1 MNPFEIYNPTKIIFG
16 PESYLRISHEIPK
29 DAKILL
35 TYGGG
40 SIKENGVYD
49 QVMKQ
54 LEGYDVIEFGGIEP
68 NPSYETLSKAVEVI
82 KKDPPRRRNYILA
95 VGGGSVIDGSKFL
108 AAAALYEGENT
119 WDILKKGIRT
129 FKALPIAT
137 VLTLP
142 ATGTESNSGAVV
154 SNKTTGEK
162 LGMGG
167 PGLFP
172 VVSFLNPEVVKS
184 IPKRQLQNGIIDSFS
199 HVLEQY
205 MTYPI
210 GADLQDRF
218 AESILIT
225 LIETA
230 PKLIFEPYNYTTAAN
245 YMWSS
250 TMALNGLI
258 GKGVP
263 VDWATHQI
271 GHEITALYN
280 IDHAMTLAI
289 IFPNLFR
296 LKFENKK
303 DKLAQYGER
312 IFGIKSGTIDERAN
326 QAIDKTIEF
335 LHSIDV
341 KTKLSDYTSNYH
353 HTADHVQ
360 KTFESRGWVKLGE
373 RQDLTPSEAFQIVEM
388 SY

>member
-40 SIKENGVYD
+40 SIMQNGVYD
-49 QVMKQ
+49 QVMEQ
-54 LEGYDVIEFGGIEP
+54 LKGYDVIEFGGIEP
-68 NPSYETLSKAVEVI
+68 NPIYETLSKAVEVI
-82 KKDPPRRRNYILA
+82 KKENRNYLFA
-95 VGGGSVIDGSKFL
+95 VGGGSVIDGTKFL
-108 AAAALYEGENT
+108 AAAELYEGENT

-129 FKALPIAT
+129 IKALPLAT

-154 SNKTTGEK
+154 SNKATGEK

-218 AESILIT
+218 AESILKT

-230 PKLIFEPYNYTTAAN
+230 PRLIFEPYNYTTAAN

-271 GHEITALYN
+271 GHELTALYN

-289 IFPNLFR
+289 IFPNLFK

-312 IFGIKSGTIDERAN
+312 IFGINSGTIEERAN
-326 QAIDKTIEF
+326 LAIEKTIEF

-341 KTKLSDYTSNYH
+341 KTKLSDYTSDFQ

-360 KTFESRGWVKLGE
+360 KTFEARGWVKLGE
-373 RQDLTPSEAFQIVEM
+373 RQDLTPQDAFQIVEM

>member
-16 PESYLRISHEIPK
+16 PESFLKISQEIPK

-40 SIKENGVYD
+40 SIMQNGVYD
-49 QVMKQ
+49 QVMEQ
-54 LEGYDVIEFGGIEP
+54 LKGYDVIEFGGIEP
-68 NPSYETLSKAVEVI
+68 NPTYETLSKAVEVI
-82 KKDPPRRRNYILA
+82 KKENRNYLFA
-95 VGGGSVIDGSKFL
+95 VGGGSVIDGTKFL

-129 FKALPIAT
+129 IKALPLAT

-154 SNKTTGEK
+154 SNKATGEK

-218 AESILIT
+218 AESILKT

-230 PKLIFEPYNYTTAAN
+230 PRLIFEPYNYTTAAN

-271 GHEITALYN
+271 GHELTALYN

-289 IFPNLFR
+289 IFPNLFK

-312 IFGIKSGTIDERAN
+312 IFGINSGTIEERAN
-326 QAIDKTIEF
+326 LAIEKTIEF

-341 KTKLSDYTSNYH
+341 KTKLSDYTSDFQ

-360 KTFESRGWVKLGE
+360 KTFEARGWVKLGE
-373 RQDLTPSEAFQIVEM
+373 RQDLTPQDAFQIVEM

>member
-1 MNPFEIYNPTKIIFG
+1 MNPFELYNPTKLIFG

-29 DAKILL
+29 EAKILL

-49 QVMKQ
+49 QVMEQ
-54 LEGYDVIEFGGIEP
+54 LKGYDVIEFGGIEP

-82 KKDPPRRRNYILA
+82 KKENRTYLFA
-95 VGGGSVIDGSKFL
+95 VGGGSVIDGTKFL
-108 AAAALYEGENT
+108 ASAALYEGENT

-129 FKALPIAT
+129 FKALPMAT

-154 SNKTTGEK
+154 SNKATGEK

-210 GADLQDRF
+210 GADLQDRI
-218 AESILIT
+218 AESILKT
-225 LIETA
+225 LIDTA

-271 GHEITALYN
+271 GHELTALYN

-289 IFPNLFR
+289 IFPNLFK

-303 DKLAQYGER
+303 EKLAQYGER
-312 IFGIKSGTIDERAN
+312 IFGINSGTTDERAN
-326 QAIDKTIEF
+326 LAIDKTIEF

-341 KTKLSDYTSNYH
+341 KTKLSDYTTDYH

-360 KTFESRGWVKLGE
+360 KTFEARGWVRLGE
-373 RQDLTPSEAFQIVEM
+373 RQDLTPAEAFKIVEM

>member
-1 MNPFEIYNPTKIIFG
+1 MNPFEIYNPTKLIFG

-35 TYGGG
+35 TYGAG
-40 SIKENGVYD
+40 SIKQNGVYD
-49 QVMKQ
+49 QVMEQ
-54 LEGYDVIEFGGIEP
+54 LKGYDVIEFGGIEP
-68 NPSYETLSKAVEVI
+68 NPTYETLSKAVDVI
-82 KKDPPRRRNYILA
+82 KKENRDYLFA
-95 VGGGSVIDGSKFL
+95 VGGGSVIDGTKFL
-108 AAAALYEGENT
+108 ASAALYEGENT

-129 FKALPIAT
+129 FKALPLAT

-154 SNKTTGEK
+154 SNKATGEK

-218 AESILIT
+218 AESILKT

-271 GHEITALYN
+271 GHELTALYN

-289 IFPNLFR
+289 IFPNLFK

-303 DKLAQYGER
+303 EKLAQYGER
-312 IFGIKSGTIDERAN
+312 IFGINTGTIDERAN
-326 QAIDKTIEF
+326 QAIDKTLEF

-341 KTKLSDYTSNYH
+341 KTKLSDYTTDYH

-360 KTFESRGWVKLGE
+360 KAFEARGWVKLGE
-373 RQDLTPSEAFQIVEM
+373 RQDLTPLDAFKIVEM